1 MTTKIPTTII
11 TGFLGS
17 GKTTLVRHL
26 LAHAPKGKRIALIIN
41 EFGDLGVDKDIL
53 AGCGDETCRE
63 EDMIELSNGC
73 ICCTVADEF
82 IPTMQALLARPEK
95 FDHIVIETSG
105 LALPQPLI
113 RAFNWPEIKA
123 QVTIDGIVTVADAS
137 ALAEGRFASDEAAVD
152 AQRRQD
158 EMLDHETPLGEL
170 FEDQLSVADLVI
182 LNKADLVDAATLAD
196 VERNIRAELRPGVG
210 ILHARN
216 GHVDIAALLGMGM
229 GSEDDI
235 ANRPS
240 HHELEHGGQT
250 HEHDDFDSFSL
261 KISSVES
268 KDDLLATIE
277 QTIRDHDVLRLKG
290 FAAIPGA
297 AARLAIQAVGPR
309 VTAYFDRPWRDGEP
323 RETALVVI
331 GQSPLDHAAIK
342 ASLQRATRIAA

>member
-1 MTTKIPTTII
+1 MSKIPTTVI
-11 TGFLGS
+11 TGFLGA

-170 FEDQLSVADLVI
+170 FEDQLSVADLVV
-182 LNKADLVDAATLAD
+182 LNKSDLVDDAMLAK
-196 VERNIRAELRPGVG
+196 VEANLRAEMRPGVG
-210 ILHARN
+210 LIRARN

-240 HHELEHGGQT
+240 HHELEHGGET

-261 KISSVES
+261 RIPSVGS
-268 KDDLLATIE
+268 KDELLAVIE
-277 QTIRDHDVLRLKG
+277 ATIRDHDVLRLKG

-309 VTAYFDRPWRDGEP
+309 VTAYFDRPWTDGEK

-331 GQSPLDHAAIK
+331 GESPLDHAAIK
-342 ASLQRATRIAA
+342 ASLQRATKVAA

>member
-1 MTTKIPTTII
+1 MTTKIPTTVI

-82 IPTMQALLARPEK
+82 IPTMQALLARPDK

-182 LNKADLVDAATLAD
+182 INKADLVDAAMLAK
-196 VERNIRAELRPGVG
+196 VEANIRAELRPGVAV
-210 ILHARN
+210 IHARN

-229 GSEDDI
+229 SSEDDI

-240 HHELEHGGQT
+240 HHELEHGDQT

-261 KISSVES
+261 RIPSVTS

-277 QTIRDHDVLRLKG
+277 ATIRDHDVLRLKG

-309 VTAYFDRPWRDGEP
+309 VTAYFDRPWKDGEA

-342 ASLQRATRIAA
+342 ASLQRATKVAA

>member
-1 MTTKIPTTII
+1 MTAKIPTTVI
-11 TGFLGS
+11 TGFLGA
-17 GKTTLVRHL
+17 GKTTLVRHM

-63 EDMIELSNGC
+63 EDMVELSNGC

-82 IPTMQALLARPEK
+82 IPTMQALLARPDK

-123 QVTIDGIVTVADAS
+123 QVTIDGIVTVADAA
-137 ALAEGRFASDEAAVD
+137 ALSEGRFASDEAAVD
-152 AQRRQD
+152 AQRRMD

-170 FEDQLSVADLVI
+170 FEDQLSVADLVVI
-182 LNKADLVDAATLAD
+182 NKSDLVEASMLDK
-196 VERNIRAELRPGVG
+196 VEANIRAELRPGVG
-210 ILHARN
+210 IIRARN

-229 GSEDDI
+229 SSEDDI

-240 HHELEHGGQT
+240 HHELEHGGET

-261 KISSVES
+261 RLPSVGS
-268 KDDLLATIE
+268 KDELLAIIE

-309 VTAYFDRPWRDGEP
+309 VTAYFDRPWKEGEVRD
-323 RETALVVI
+323 TALVVI
-331 GQSPLDHAAIK
+331 GEQPLDRAAITQSLEK
-342 ASLQRATRIAA
+342 AAA